1 MRKLWKNLVYID
13 KDIPLMS
20 YQRKPTVNFLVVI
33 FA

>member
-1 MRKLWKNLVYID
+1 MRKLWKNLDYID

-20 YQRKPTVNFLVVI
+20 YQGKPTFNFLVVI